1 MTAEKNTATGSTMAM
16 TPKIPMGSII
26 GRRPGLAGAWL
37 SEPAPA
43 NDPTAPSA
51 APKAS
56 TSLDRELAE
65 VKDRLLRTLADGP
78 RRITELAELEGLAQP
93 TITLLVKRLEERGLV
108 RRERD
113 PDDGRVVLVSLTAA
127 GTAALEETRGAVKV
141 ALRRYVAGMSDEQ
154 LQALADSTETLGE
167 LIETIQHGVGR

>member
-1 MTAEKNTATGSTMAM
+1 MNSWTDSQLERAEQLDYVAAHLITRA
-16 TPKIPMGSII
+16 
-26 GRRPGLAGAWL
+26 GLLVRLLVRDLEGGLSRTDAG
-37 SEPAPA
+37 
-43 NDPTAPSA
+43 
-51 APKAS
+51 
-56 TSLDRELAE
+56 
-65 VKDRLLRTLADGP
+65 LLRTLADGP

-127 GTAALEETRGAVKV
+127 GTAALEQARGELKV

-167 LIETIQHGVGR
+167 LIETIQHGAGR

>member
-1 MTAEKNTATGSTMAM
+1 MNSPPDSQLERAEQLDYVATHLITRAGLLV
-16 TPKIPMGSII
+16 
-26 GRRPGLAGAWL
+26 RLLVRGLAGDL
-37 SEPAPA
+37 SRT
-43 NDPTAPSA
+43 D
-51 APKAS
+51 
-56 TSLDRELAE
+56 
-65 VKDRLLRTLADGP
+65 VGLLRTLDDGP

-113 PDDGRVVLVSLTAA
+113 PDDGRVVLVSVTAE
-127 GTAALEETRGAVKV
+127 GTAALEEARGELKG
-141 ALRRYVAGMSDEQ
+141 ALRRYVAAMSDEQ

>member
-1 MTAEKNTATGSTMAM
+1 MNSWTDSKLERAEQLDYVAAHLITRA
-16 TPKIPMGSII
+16 
-26 GRRPGLAGAWL
+26 GLLVRLLVRDLEGGLSRTDAG
-37 SEPAPA
+37 
-43 NDPTAPSA
+43 
-51 APKAS
+51 
-56 TSLDRELAE
+56 
-65 VKDRLLRTLADGP
+65 LLRTLADGP

-127 GTAALEETRGAVKV
+127 GTAALEQARGELKV

-167 LIETIQHGVGR
+167 LIETIQHGAGR